1 MPPPKN
7 YFTILYNI
15 LKRFSRSF
23 FKKVLKI
30 RKKSIIIRHRSK
42 FELSKE
48 VFMST
53 IIGRITK
60 GVGGLYFVDCGK
72 ESSLPC
78 RARGKFRRSGECPQI
93 GDLVKV
99 ELADGSENIIC
110 EILPRKNLL
119 IRPPMANLDDL
130 FIVLPTTSPNPD
142 LQTIDKLSAIAVH
155 DGITPY
161 IVISKCALDPVAA
174 EGYAEIYKKSGIPT
188 IVTDAVCGIGIDEL
202 RETLYKRAGGRIAAF
217 AGASGVGKSTLLNA
231 LYPKLSLETGSVSE
245 KTERGRH
252 TTRKVELF
260 CAKGGYIAD
269 TPGFTMLDFVHFDFM
284 DKDELRSA
292 FPEFLPYIGDCKYRK
307 CSHTKEEGCAIIDA
321 VRSGIIAKSRHN
333 SYVSIYEDLKGKHDW
348 DKKR

>member
-1 MPPPKN
+1 MS
-7 YFTILYNI
+7 TIT
-15 LKRFSRSF
+15 SATGSTTG
-23 FKKVLKI
+23 
-30 RKKSIIIRHRSK
+30 
-42 FELSKE
+42 
-48 VFMST
+48 ST

-72 ESSLPC
+72 EAAIPC
-78 RARGKFRRSGECPQI
+78 RARGKFRRSGESPQI

-99 ELADGSENIIC
+99 ELAEGSENIIC

-130 FIVLPTTSPNPD
+130 FIVLPTASPTPD
-142 LQTIDKLSAIAVH
+142 LQTVDKLSAIAVH

-161 IVISKCALDPVAA
+161 IVISKCELDPDAA
-174 EGYAEIYKKSGIPT
+174 SRYAEIYKKSGIVT
-188 IVTDAVCGIGIDEL
+188 IVTDAVSGIGIDGL
-202 RETLYKRAGGRIAAF
+202 RETLRKREGGRIAAF

-231 LYPKLSLETGSVSE
+231 LFPRLSLETGSVSE

-260 CAKGGYIAD
+260 EEGDGYIAD
-269 TPGFTMLDFVHFDFM
+269 TPGFTMLDFVRFDFM

-292 FPEFLPYIGDCKYRK
+292 FPEFSPYIGCCRYRK
-307 CSHTKEEGCAIIDA
+307 CSHTKEEGCAIVDA
-321 VRSGIIAKSRHN
+321 VKSGIIAKSRHD
-333 SYVSIYEDLKGKHDW
+333 SYISIYEDLKDKHDW